1 MGHPANEVVFILD
14 LVKRFGHNDGQR
26 SLFMMLDDF
35 ELSKSWLKQFPFVER
50 EIGRQFLRSLRLVSH
65 AQFETAVSN
74 VLIQLFGELRDEN
87 VALFSVVETPTEED
101 VDGPPKRVAGSSG
114 DRVKSL
120 NENLAR
126 ILGPRVQAH
135 PTLYSMRAQRI
146 RNVVLV
152 EDFIGTGRRIATYLR
167 DAMEPTLKS
176 WISYKWTKLWI
187 VSYGGLESGVNT
199 VLHKGYGLT
208 KARIRLATPAQRTGQ
223 FFTPL
228 MLNFCRVRA
237 QWTHRERIAM
247 GYGNGAV
254 GMIFEHSCPNN
265 APAILWSNG
274 PKYEALFPNR
284 GIPVEFKSA
293 FYGEDVNRPSNVLWD
308 ANQYLLALAMLR
320 DPTLQRSQGSQWK
333 LLLALGLASRSGW
346 EDLKIAGVL
355 GVPVAEVTAQRI
367 EAYRLG
373 VLDVQTH
380 SLTPFGR
387 GLLERVRE
395 SAGKV
400 RKRWEWRKRPLGR
413 TYYPLSCGGLV
424 RH

>member
-1 MGHPANEVVFILD
+1 MT
-14 LVKRFGHNDGQR
+14 
-26 SLFMMLDDF
+26 LDDF
-35 ELSKSWLKQFPFVER
+35 ELGKAWLEQFPFVER
-50 EIGRQFLRSLRLVSH
+50 EIGRQLLHSLRLVSH
-65 AQFETAVSN
+65 TQFETGVSN

-101 VDGPPKRVAGSSG
+101 VDGPPKRVAGSSA
-114 DRVKSL
+114 DRVKSM
-120 NENLAR
+120 NENFAR
-126 ILGPRVQAH
+126 IYGPRVQAH
-135 PTLYSMRAQRI
+135 PTLHSMRAQRMK
-146 RNVVLV
+146 NVVLV

-167 DAMEPTLKS
+167 DVMDSTLKS

-187 VSYGGLESGVNT
+187 VAYSGLDTGVRA

-208 KARIRLATPAQRTGQ
+208 QERIRLATPVQKPGQ

-228 MLNFCRVRA
+228 MLNFCRGYAKR
-237 QWTHRERIAM
+237 TRREHIPM
-247 GYGNGAV
+247 GFGSGAV

-265 APAILWSNG
+265 APVVLWSDG
-274 PKYEALFPNR
+274 PKYEPLFPNR
-284 GIPVEFKSA
+284 GIPVELKSA

-308 ANQYLLALAMLR
+308 SNQYRLALAMLR
-320 DPTLQRSQGSQWK
+320 DPTLERTQGSQWK

-355 GVPVAEVTAQRI
+355 GVPVAEVTAQRL

-380 SLTPFGR
+380 LLTPFGK

-395 SAGKV
+395 AAGKV
-400 RKRWEWRKRPLGR
+400 RRRWDWRKRPLGR
-413 TYYPLSCGGLV
+413 TYYPLSCDGLV

>member
-1 MGHPANEVVFILD
+1 MT
-14 LVKRFGHNDGQR
+14 
-26 SLFMMLDDF
+26 LDDF
-35 ELSKSWLKQFPFVER
+35 ELGKAWLEQFPFVER
-50 EIGRQFLRSLRLVSH
+50 EIGRQLLRSLRLVSH
-65 AQFETAVSN
+65 TQFETGVSN

-101 VDGPPKRVAGSSG
+101 VDGPPKRVAGSSA
-114 DRVKSL
+114 DRVKSM

-126 ILGPRVQAH
+126 IYGPRVQAH
-135 PTLYSMRAQRI
+135 PTLNSMRAQRMK
-146 RNVVLV
+146 NVVLV

-176 WISYKWTKLWI
+176 WISYKWTRLWI
-187 VSYGGLESGVNT
+187 VSYGGLESGVNA
-199 VLHKGYGLT
+199 VLHRGYGLT
-208 KARIRLATPAQRTGQ
+208 KARIRLATPAQKAGQ

-228 MLNFCRVRA
+228 MLNFCRVYGK
-237 QWTHRERIAM
+237 WTQRERIPM
-247 GYGNGAV
+247 GFGSGAV

-265 APAILWSNG
+265 APVILWSNSQ
-274 PKYEALFPNR
+274 KYAALFPNR
-284 GIPVEFKSA
+284 GIPVELKPA
-293 FYGEDVNRPSNVLWD
+293 FYGEDINRPSNVLWD
-308 ANQYLLALAMLR
+308 SNQYRLALAMLR
-320 DPTLQRSQGSQWK
+320 DPTLERGQGSQWK

-346 EDLKIAGVL
+346 EDVKIAGVL
-355 GVPVAEVTAQRI
+355 GVPVAEVTAQRL

-395 SAGKV
+395 ATGKV
-400 RKRWEWRKRPLGR
+400 RKRWDWKKRPLGR
-413 TYYPLSCGGLV
+413 TYYPLSCDGLV